1 MNDDGWTVFF
11 SFSCVAISIGLLS
24 WMLGAS
30 SCNNMAQND
39 AHDAHDAQ
47 YAVYA
52 TIHYNRV
59 DSVRVSEIRATL
71 VKDFPGACL
80 VTMAVDTLR
89 GDSVFLSTIED
100 LIATGQDTVK

>member
-52 TIHYNRV
+52 TVQFNRV
-59 DSVRVSEIRATL
+59 DAIKLGEIRETL
-71 VKDFPGACL
+71 IKQFPRACL
-80 VTMAVDTLR
+80 VTMAVDTLH
-89 GDSVFLSTIED
+89 GDSVFIGTIQD
-100 LIATGQDTVK
+100 LISMPQDTTQ